1 MKNKNPFHRIRNMG
15 MQTKLVLICVAI
27 IVPVFLASIYL
38 IIGVQRILDN
48 YAVNDLRSVTDSA
61 QSSFFQIVSS
71 VENQI
76 KDKTFTEIE
85 NTSGVIVYYEND
97 QRLEKLK
104 DTPWVKEANESP
116 IPFWSVIDYESSLS
130 PALIYP
136 LRDEYNKMVI
146 AVIPISKNR
155 LEAAA
160 KQFEYPVILTLSD
173 GSVIFSSRDNINI
186 LDRMYVP
193 FDDSG
198 TSVVQDNFFYG
209 SDFTVTIPFSSD
221 VTNTLFRLYMTV
233 PYNDLTAESRNVTLI
248 YVWYVGLC
256 LILSILLSILL
267 TGFFARRISFLKR
280 QMIKVSGGDFEL
292 SDSIKGE
299 DEIHELYGLLQ
310 QMVNS
315 IMVSNTETTKAK
327 LQAETFRLNQV
338 EAEFKALASQIN
350 PHFLYNTL
358 ETIRMKAYSND
369 DKETA
374 ELLKVLGKFMRRS
387 LAVKDGL
394 VTLTSEVDFTHNY
407 LKLQYARFG
416 DRVSYNI
423 LIEPDGEYMI
433 LPLIIQPL
441 VENAYAHGVEK
452 VKQGG
457 YILIAIKNAGK
468 NVIIEVTDNGGGMDK
483 ETLTALREK
492 IERGDTSSGKSI
504 GLTNVHMRIKKYFG
518 NEYGMQ
524 IFSELGKGTMIKLV
538 LPRDTGGA
546 V

>member
-1 MKNKNPFHRIRNMG
+1 MKSKNPFHLIRNMG

-27 IVPVFLASIYL
+27 IVPVFLASVYL
-38 IIGVQRILDN
+38 IIGVQSILDN
-48 YAVNDLRSVTDSA
+48 YAVNDLRNVIDSA
-61 QSSFFQIVSS
+61 QTRFSGMLSN
-71 VENQI
+71 VENEAW
-76 KDKTFTEIE
+76 DKPLSELEKIDSAT
-85 NTSGVIVYYEND
+85 VYYEND
-97 QRLEKLK
+97 QRVETVKN
-104 DTPWVKEANESP
+104 TPWYQQAESTDT
-116 IPFWSVIDYESSLS
+116 PFWSVIENDSEFI

-136 LRDEYNKMVI
+136 ARDEYNKKVI
-146 AVIPISKNR
+146 AVIPISAER
-155 LEAAA
+155 MVTAA
-160 KQFEYPVILTLSD
+160 KPFEYPVILTLSN
-173 GSVIFSSRDNINI
+173 GSVVFSNREDIHI
-186 LDRMYVP
+186 MDRMYVP
-193 FDDSG
+193 FDDSV

-209 SDFTVTIPFSSD
+209 TDFTVTTPFTTED
-221 VTNTLFRLYMTV
+221 TETTFRIYMTV

-299 DEIHELYGLLQ
+299 DEIYELYGLLQ

-315 IMVSNTETTKAK
+315 IMVSNTETTQAK

-369 DKETA
+369 DRETA

-416 DRVSYNI
+416 DRVSFNI
-423 LIEPDGEYMI
+423 LIEPDGQYMI

-538 LPRDTGGA
+538 LPRDTGGMA
-546 V
+546 